1 MKIVD
6 HYRFNPEIE
15 PIEVTEIPLCMTVLE
30 SEAEILEVIGA
41 FMPKRMNSM
50 TLEIHPCGEFPGEC
64 ERIVHEFPTED
75 YILRFYGEV
84 FLTTV
89 LHELAHVADGCVHD
103 HEVQFMNHYRAII
116 KLAKK
121 KFNFTKSQK
130 IKGMTLKS
138 FCQNVVKC
146 ASHKSSYCSA
156 LSCPLFELHP
166 ESGITLSRVEPF
178 IPFRNPT
185 PIEEENLI
193 NAIVQNRHPLWQ
205 VTQDPLKA
213 HPQQC
218 YCHSAILP

>member
-1 MKIVD
+1 
-6 HYRFNPEIE
+6 
-15 PIEVTEIPLCMTVLE
+15 
-30 SEAEILEVIGA
+30 
-41 FMPKRMNSM
+41 MPKRMNSM

-64 ERIVHEFPTED
+64 ERIVQEFPTED

-121 KFNFTKSQK
+121 KFNFTRSQK

-146 ASHKSSYCSA
+146 ASHNSSHCSA
-156 LSCPLFELHP
+156 LSCPLFELNP
-166 ESGITLSRVEPF
+166 ESGITLSREEPF
-178 IPFRNPT
+178 IPFRKSDPNRRRKSDQRHSTKSPSSMAG
-185 PIEEENLI
+185 
-193 NAIVQNRHPLWQ
+193 NARSS
-205 VTQDPLKA
+205 KA
-213 HPQQC
+213 QPQQC